1 MSNIHIHTVKL
12 QIIHAV
18 SFWRNSEW
26 YNLPYEEWDTT
37 LCLLLCQCVELIK
50 CTVWIC
56 GLKCSY
62 LLSLEWSVD
71 LTFVYTCKYEYMYTI
86 IDFCIKSTHPST
98 YIHVFTGIHRFLSN
112 KIFQFHRLNVNYRK
126 GRSSTYYFLGKG
138 REINMCRS
146 KVNSLTIRN
155 WCCSLSNSMMRWAAD
170 VFLFFRLIN
179 WEGL

>member
-1 MSNIHIHTVKL
+1 MIQPTIWGV
-12 QIIHAV
+12 
-18 SFWRNSEW
+18 R
-26 YNLPYEEWDTT
+26 YN
-37 LCLLLCQCVELIK
+37 IK
-50 CTVWIC
+50 CLFCVDVLNWLNARSEFVGWNVVTSE
-56 GLKCSY
+56 GLIFGMKC
-62 LLSLEWSVD
+62 

-112 KIFQFHRLNVNYRK
+112 TIFQFHRLNVNYRK

-179 WEGL
+179 WEGP

>member
-1 MSNIHIHTVKL
+1 
-12 QIIHAV
+12 
-18 SFWRNSEW
+18 
-26 YNLPYEEWDTT
+26 
-37 LCLLLCQCVELIK
+37 
-50 CTVWIC
+50 
-56 GLKCSY
+56 
-62 LLSLEWSVD
+62 
-71 LTFVYTCKYEYMYTI
+71 MYTI

-98 YIHVFTGIHRFLSN
+98 YIHVFTDIHRFLSN

-170 VFLFFRLIN
+170 VFFSLDWEIERVYRLPAAFIIWTSAPDIIFFLN
-179 WEGL
+179 KSHQDMC